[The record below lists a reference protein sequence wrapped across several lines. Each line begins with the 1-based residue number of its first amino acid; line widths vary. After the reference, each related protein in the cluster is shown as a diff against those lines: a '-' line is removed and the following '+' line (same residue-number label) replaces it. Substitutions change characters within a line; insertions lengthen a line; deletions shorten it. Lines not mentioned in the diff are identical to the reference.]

1 MRRNRKMRGRRL
13 SWTLEWSF
21 FGPPAM
27 FDAWNWSPTS
37 RHACVGT
44 PCLVWIDG
52 TEGFVSNYS

>member
-1 MRRNRKMRGRRL
+1 MRGSRL
-13 SWTLEWSF
+13 SWMLGLSF

-27 FDAWNWSPTS
+27 FDAWNWSPIP
-37 RHACVGT
+37 RHACVGK